1 MMTVETLH
9 GNTSLLEGTV
19 SYITY
24 LYNKDTSELCP
35 FGFVLLTGFANQA
48 SYVH

>member
-1 MMTVETLH
+1 MTIERLH
-9 GNTSLLEGTV
+9 ANTSFLYGTV

-24 LYNKDTSELCP
+24 LYNKDTSKLCP